1 MPDNH
6 LSIHT
11 AGSVN
16 PGATTVNDTYNI
28 FEAVRPSRMDNYFRH
43 LREEIENN
51 TTREIIEDLIEYK
64 TKLDGHKG
72 LEEKLTD
79 GGFAPNDINWA
90 IRKKEQYAKKATQ
103 YECYPS
109 AQEINLLLFGEIKRK
124 FDRYIFPCIK
134 RGESVE
140 TVMQKIDETI
150 VSEIMKM
157 LNDDGAYDEDLHYTS
172 DHIYGMVYYLTG
184 MCHLNWKDYD
194 HV

>member
-1 MPDNH
+1 M
-6 LSIHT
+6 
-11 AGSVN
+11 AGEPIDISGGNNLVAPN
-16 PGATTVNDTYNI
+16 ATEANQNYYYNS
-28 FEAVRPSRMDNYFRH
+28 APSRIDAYFRH
-43 LREEIENN
+43 LREEIESH
-51 TTREIIEDLIEYK
+51 TTREIIDDLLEYK
-64 TKLDGHKG
+64 TKLDGKKG

-79 GGFAPNDINWA
+79 GGFPQSDIDWA
-90 IRKKEQYAKKATQ
+90 LRKKEQYAKKATQ

-140 TVMQKIDETI
+140 TVMQKIDEII

-172 DHIYGMVYYLTG
+172 DHIYGMLYYLTG